1 MNAIFLKTAL
11 LAFIPMTANLGIS
24 FVIRS
29 TMSIVEFNGWFNGS
43 MTGLLLSLVWFL
55 MVRISMSGE
64 DYNLLK
70 IMIRGFIVKFV
81 VLAVCISIS
90 FLFFEFDRKFF
101 VFSFFIGIV
110 WPLVVEVWFYL
121 AVNRLARMKRGARRR
136 GTAPGDPCQQK
147 SDIPPRA
154 VPARSGTPAGH
165 GRP

>member
-121 AVNRLARMKRGARRR
+121 AVNRLARMKRGSA
-136 GTAPGDPCQQK
+136 
-147 SDIPPRA
+147 S
-154 VPARSGTPAGH
+154 
-165 GRP
+165 